1 MEISYTDIREE
12 RLSKNNG
19 EQLTEWDGG
28 NLIGMEEST
37 VKWDGEK

>member
-28 NLIGMEEST
+28 KLDWNGGKYSNMG
-37 VKWDGEK
+37 W